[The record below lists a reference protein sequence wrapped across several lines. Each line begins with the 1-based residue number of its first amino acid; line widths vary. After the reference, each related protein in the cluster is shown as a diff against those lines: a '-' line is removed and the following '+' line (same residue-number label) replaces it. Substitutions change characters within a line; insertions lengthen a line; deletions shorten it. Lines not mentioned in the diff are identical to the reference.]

1 MSRRS
6 FLKRAALLSAAA
18 TVPSFW
24 IPAKSVNPRISAN
37 DKVNIAFI
45 GIG

>member
-18 TVPSFW
+18 TVPS
-24 IPAKSVNPRISAN
+24 
-37 DKVNIAFI
+37 
-45 GIG
+45 